1 AGAYALAI
9 AQEGMIG
16 LCVCNSDPFVRLHG
30 GAEPFHGT
38 NPIAFAA
45 STGPDTPPWL
55 FDMATSAIP
64 FNKVQLAQ
72 SLGNPLPVGTASDS
86 SGLDTEAP
94 ELVKMLAPL
103 GGAFGYKGAGL
114 AGISEILSTAL
125 SDSPLSFEIAPM
137 ISDDMSTPRGLGAF
151 VLAIDPEAFMG
162 RDVCEAVIRRYRDS
176 IRQSVTTPLE
186 KVMAAGDREWAEA
199 ERRRADGISLDQTTV
214 TALNSF
220 AGHREIPPLKCED
233 LH

>member
-1 AGAYALAI
+1 
-9 AQEGMIG
+9 
-16 LCVCNSDPFVRLHG
+16 
-30 GAEPFHGT
+30 
-38 NPIAFAA
+38 
-45 STGPDTPPWL
+45 
-55 FDMATSAIP
+55 
-64 FNKVQLAQ
+64 
-72 SLGNPLPVGTASDS
+72 
-86 SGLDTEAP
+86 
-94 ELVKMLAPL
+94 
-103 GGAFGYKGAGL
+103 
-114 AGISEILSTAL
+114 
-125 SDSPLSFEIAPM
+125 
-137 ISDDMSTPRGLGAF
+137 MSTPRGLGAF

-176 IRQSVTTPLE
+176 IRQSVTTPHE